1 MIQNKF
7 IAVIAIIVASF
18 AASSSDAATIPAG
31 TTLNVRTVGS
41 ISSRTPAGRT
51 FTARLDRDVV
61 VNRTTLLR
69 AGTNVSGRIQSSR
82 SSTSRHRSQPLSL
95 QLTSVSMNGR
105 NVAIRTNSFQPE
117 ATATTAAQRRHGFTA
132 GETVVTPGTRMQ
144 FQLTQ
149 AASL

>member
-1 MIQNKF
+1 
-7 IAVIAIIVASF
+7 
-18 AASSSDAATIPAG
+18 
-31 TTLNVRTVGS
+31 
-41 ISSRTPAGRT
+41 
-51 FTARLDRDVV
+51 
-61 VNRTTLLR
+61 LR

-117 ATATTAAQRRHGFTA
+117 APGTTAAQRRRGFTA

-149 AASL
+149 AATL